1 MGGNSCLQ
9 KNKRKGS
16 HQLYMGTCH
25 VPVRDPIR
33 NNMRQR
39 EAEYTNKT
47 IIQNLKKKLE
57 SAKGKW
63 RETLPEVLWAYWTT
77 PKSSTEKTPFFL
89 VYGAEA
95 LIPVEVGEPSSRFWH
110 ASEESNHEAMAMAL
124 ELLDERLEASLVR
137 MAAQKQK
144 IERYY
149 NMRTNLRYFEIGDLV
164 LRKVTLNTRNLN
176 EGKLGQNWEGS
187 YDVLGIVSK
196 GSYKLGTME
205 GEQLPSNWNV
215 SMLKRYYY

>member
-1 MGGNSCLQ
+1 
-9 KNKRKGS
+9 
-16 HQLYMGTCH
+16 
-25 VPVRDPIR
+25 
-33 NNMRQR
+33 MRQR

-95 LIPVEVGEPSSRFWH
+95 LIPVEVGEPISRFWH

-124 ELLDERLEASLVR
+124 ELLDERREASLVR

-164 LRKVTLNTRNLN
+164 LRKASSSRATGMCRCSSGITIRASDHETPREPSSKHCTLFPAIGL
-176 EGKLGQNWEGS
+176 LS
-187 YDVLGIVSK
+187 
-196 GSYKLGTME
+196 
-205 GEQLPSNWNV
+205 
-215 SMLKRYYY
+215 